1 MTFGTGLIKYIAQDN
16 QSINELI
23 FTCGVTNNMTISRY
37 ITTQKV
43 ERPDIIVGIHP
54 GLHAEGV
61 YEFWEPTLELILDE
75 NIITVFTVLNEE
87 EYSQTLGRLDHL
99 FCKYLY
105 KGKNP
110 FASRHVKQ
118 TPHDPELMWA
128 SNMYIIVI
136 KVSSCKVLP
145 SIIGSLLITKNCILD
160 KICYLYTGSHS

>member
-1 MTFGTGLIKYIAQDN
+1 MK
-16 QSINELI
+16 
-23 FTCGVTNNMTISRY
+23 ISRY

-110 FASRHVKQ
+110 FASYRAHHRAPPRILPGAAPPTVQ
-118 TPHDPELMWA
+118 CGSAPQRGRRVVGRDGRPVPLDLRLRCTPAMRVRQER
-128 SNMYIIVI
+128 
-136 KVSSCKVLP
+136 
-145 SIIGSLLITKNCILD
+145 T
-160 KICYLYTGSHS
+160 TRRSHRRL

>member
-1 MTFGTGLIKYIAQDN
+1 MFP
-16 QSINELI
+16 
-23 FTCGVTNNMTISRY
+23 RY

-87 EYSQTLGRLDHL
+87 EYMQTLGRLDHL

-136 KVSSCKVLP
+136 KVSSCNVLLC
-145 SIIGSLLITKNCILD
+145 IIGS
-160 KICYLYTGSHS
+160 